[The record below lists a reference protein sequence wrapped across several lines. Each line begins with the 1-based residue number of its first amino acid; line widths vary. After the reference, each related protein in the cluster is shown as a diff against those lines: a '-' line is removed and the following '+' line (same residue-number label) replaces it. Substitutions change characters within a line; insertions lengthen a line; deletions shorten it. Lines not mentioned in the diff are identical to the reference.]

1 MTSPRAKG
9 PHGFVPVTEPARA
22 HPQRI
27 PGRSHEKPVW
37 PRGRAFDPVPVA
49 LVAAAYFGAATVG
62 LSLAF
67 VAEQVTAVWPP
78 PGIGL
83 AALLLFGSRAW
94 PGIAPGAAIVHE
106 KRTGRRARRPAP
118 RDPGAGAP
126 PRLSRGGGRQGP
138 KVPARNGGSAAG
150 TPVPRGERPDG
161 ERLLLSFPS
170 PASGAVSPLLRG
182 SERCARPQALA
193 GSAMC
198 PRLFRLPPCYQ
209 PHPVLDR
216 DQHHAGAV
224 SPWHLREPVGGAT
237 HPTRPAVGA
246 AGQAR
251 RAPHALPR
259 LGIPNH
265 PPLGKGA

>member
-1 MTSPRAKG
+1 MTSPSAKG
-9 PHGFVPVTEPARA
+9 PHGFVPVTEPVRA

-49 LVAAAYFGAATVG
+49 LLAAAYFGAAQAG

-94 PGIAPGAAIVHE
+94 PGITLGAAIVHE

-126 PRLSRGGGRQGP
+126 PRLIRGGGRPGP
-138 KVPARNGGSAAG
+138 KVPARNGGSAVG

-161 ERLLLSFPS
+161 ERL
-170 PASGAVSPLLRG
+170 
-182 SERCARPQALA
+182 
-193 GSAMC
+193 
-198 PRLFRLPPCYQ
+198 
-209 PHPVLDR
+209 PVLSR
-216 DQHHAGAV
+216 TGGRRRWRGCAAVRTLHTCGAPRRGV
-224 SPWHLREPVGGAT
+224 AWPVTKRERG
-237 HPTRPAVGA
+237 
-246 AGQAR
+246 
-251 RAPHALPR
+251 
-259 LGIPNH
+259 
-265 PPLGKGA
+265 